1 MNNKLNVY
9 IIEIENNEEILNCIN
24 KRVNIIKTYSYI
36 ELEQYIEKVIDV
48 VIVAKIKNIN
58 VGLQIVDQALLYGK
72 EIICIKGSYEKDS
85 YLSRHLSKDGA
96 ITI

>member
-9 IIEIENNEEILNCIN
+9 IIEIENNKEILNCIN
-24 KRVNIIKTYSYI
+24 KRVNIIKTYGYVQ
-36 ELEQYIEKVIDV
+36 LEQYIKEVIDV
-48 VIVAKIKNIN
+48 VIVAKVKNIN

-72 EIICIKGSYEKDS
+72 EIICIKGNYEKDS